1 MSSSCEREYYPDPD
15 EIYEQRFEYDSYEG
29 EHDPRLYDS
38 CPDAYHVEDYE
49 EDEDDEIPFIEDGD
63 I

>member
-1 MSSSCEREYYPDPD
+1 MSSFFDREYYPDPD
-15 EIYEQRFEYDSYEG
+15 DLYEQRCEHDWY
-29 EHDPRLYDS
+29 EHDPRMYDS

-49 EDEDDEIPFIEDGD
+49 EDEEDEIPFIEDGD